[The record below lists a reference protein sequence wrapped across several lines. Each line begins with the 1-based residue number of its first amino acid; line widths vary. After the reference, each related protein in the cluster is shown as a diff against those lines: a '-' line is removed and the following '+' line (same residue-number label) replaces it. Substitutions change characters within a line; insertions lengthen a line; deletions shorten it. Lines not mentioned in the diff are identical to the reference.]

1 MILRRSKIVVTDS
14 WFMAAADNLSNKG
27 CAISA
32 NCDSKNTTPVAFVEN
47 PTNEKKHS
55 WPMAQLA
62 QSPTNTQGVEKNAP
76 QMAQIPNPSQ
86 LRQSSSSSLP
96 VKGGVKEGVIRE
108 TGAADATKK
117 PSGVCP
123 HCLGPQPDA
132 ADIAPAGAGHCRECW
147 VTWGR
152 AIPLHRGAAA

>member
-1 MILRRSKIVVTDS
+1 MIRRRSKIVVTDS
-14 WFMAAADNLSNKG
+14 WFLAAADNVAEKS
-27 CAISA
+27 CAICA
-32 NCDSKNTTPVAFVEN
+32 NCDSKNTKPAAFVEKH
-47 PTNEKKHS
+47 TNAERRS
-55 WPMAQLA
+55 LPVAQLA
-62 QSPTNTQGVEKNAP
+62 QLPNKQDNVENSCGASG
-76 QMAQIPNPSQ
+76 ANPDLRR
-86 LRQSSSSSLP
+86 LRQIASSSLP

-108 TGAADATKK
+108 AGAAGATQK

-152 AIPLHRGAAA
+152 AIPLHGV